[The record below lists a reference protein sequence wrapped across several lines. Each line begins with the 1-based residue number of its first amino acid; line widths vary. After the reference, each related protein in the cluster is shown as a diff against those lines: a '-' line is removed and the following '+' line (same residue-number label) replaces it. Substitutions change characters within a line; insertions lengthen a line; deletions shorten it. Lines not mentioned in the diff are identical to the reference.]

1 MKVTAPSSTSNQ
13 MMYKRN
19 PFVVHAKQRKADAE
33 KPKRGRGSYTRK
45 PKHKIDI
52 EVWYEKNYPC
62 KSTRYQS

>member
-1 MKVTAPSSTSNQ
+1 MKVTAPSSTSNR

-33 KPKRGRGSYTRK
+33 NPKRGRGSYTRK

-52 EVWYEKNYPC
+52 EV
-62 KSTRYQS
+62 